1 MPVAAPDVDALFV
14 PDGDRFLPTD
24 YARGPWSPDGLHGG
38 PVAALL
44 AGELERLAAGDDRQ
58 LVRLT
63 VELLRPVPLAP
74 LAVTFAPPR
83 GGRRVQLV
91 DGVLTAGDVEL
102 ALVRA
107 VRILVD
113 PGGTEP
119 ATTVAEDGGPPGPE
133 TGTDST
139 SKVGAYRAFHNE
151 GMVIRFVEGRFNR
164 RGPATAWFRLAH
176 PVVAGTDPSPWQ
188 RVAAAADFANGIARE
203 LDFAPGV
210 LFINPDLTVSVHRLP
225 EGEWVCLD
233 ARTRFG
239 PPGVGATEAAL
250 WDRRGRIG
258 RAVQSLVVEVGG

>member
-1 MPVAAPDVDALFV
+1 MPVTAPEVDALFV
-14 PDGDRFLPTD
+14 PDGDRFVPTD
-24 YARGPWSPDGLHGG
+24 YARGPWSPDSLHGG

-44 AGELERLAAGDDRQ
+44 AGEVERLTEGDGRQ

-74 LAVTFAPPR
+74 VTVALSPRR

-91 DGVLTAGDVEL
+91 DGVLSAGDVEL
-102 ALVRA
+102 ALVRV
-107 VRILVD
+107 VRILVH
-113 PGGTEP
+113 PGGAVP
-119 ATTVAEDGGPPGPE
+119 AVVPEDDPPPGPE

-139 SKVGAYRAFHNE
+139 SRVGAYRAFHNE
-151 GMVIRFVEGRFNR
+151 GMVIRFVEGRFDR

-203 LDFAPGV
+203 LEFAPGV
-210 LFINPDLTVSVHRLP
+210 LFINPDLTVSVHRPP
-225 EGEWVCLD
+225 EGEWICLD

-239 PPGVGATEAAL
+239 PPGAGATEAAL
-250 WDRRGRIG
+250 WDRGGRIG